1 MNRRQLLAGFAG
13 AAGTAGG
20 LWIAMNGLSS
30 DGALPVRIE
39 TIDAPGSTPGE
50 MRVPISGEVTVID
63 LFATWCAPCETQ
75 MDRLTAVHREFGQQV
90 RFVSVTNERLGETL
104 TRDDLREWWQQHDG
118 NWSLGLDPESQLMG
132 ALNAGGIPFHAVA
145 TPDGA
150 ITWKERGLTSE
161 DTLRTAIQRA
171 IDDE

>member
-63 LFATWCAPCETQ
+63 LFATWCAPCE
-75 MDRLTAVHREFGQQV
+75 
-90 RFVSVTNERLGETL
+90 
-104 TRDDLREWWQQHDG
+104 
-118 NWSLGLDPESQLMG
+118 
-132 ALNAGGIPFHAVA
+132 
-145 TPDGA
+145 
-150 ITWKERGLTSE
+150 
-161 DTLRTAIQRA
+161 
-171 IDDE
+171 